1 MVANAAPGTCAQKA
15 WTHVRKTQPSPIPVY
30 LSLCVSLSLFCLSES
45 LSLFCISLSLFCLSQ
60 SLSVSFVSLS
70 VSFVSL
76 GRSQSLPCISLS
88 LFCPSQSL
96 SVSLVSLCLSESLLC
111 LSVSL
116 SLSCVSLS
124 LWVSCVSLS
133 LWVSLVC
140 LCLSESLLLSLYLFI
155 YYSVETG
162 KQLGEGANGWDSDAL
177 EGQAISSSKEL
188 ESQLDASPSS
198 ASRQLLSTKKLYG
211 LTRWSQFGNN
221 PWIIP
226 EFFKLK

>member
-1 MVANAAPGTCAQKA
+1 MLPLV
-15 WTHVRKTQPSPIPVY
+15 HVRRRPGPMSVRRSHRLFQSICPSV
-30 LSLCVSLSLFCLSES
+30 SLWVSSVSLSR
-45 LSLFCISLSLFCLSQ
+45 
-60 SLSVSFVSLS
+60 SVSFVSLWVSS
-70 VSFVSL
+70 VSLS
-76 GRSQSLPCISLS
+76 RSQSLLYLSQSLLSPSVALSLS
-88 LFCPSQSL
+88 L
-96 SVSLVSLCLSESLLC
+96 VSLWVFSVPLSRSESLCLSESLLC

-116 SLSCVSLS
+116 SL
-124 LWVSCVSLS
+124 SCVSLS

>member
-124 LWVSCVSLS
+124 LWVS
-133 LWVSLVC
+133 LVC

>member
-116 SLSCVSLS
+116 SP
-124 LWVSCVSLS
+124 SCVSLS